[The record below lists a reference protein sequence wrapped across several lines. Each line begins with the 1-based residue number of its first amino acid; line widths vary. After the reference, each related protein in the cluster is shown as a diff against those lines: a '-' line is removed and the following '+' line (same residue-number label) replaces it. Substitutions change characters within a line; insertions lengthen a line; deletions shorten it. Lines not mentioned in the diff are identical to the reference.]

1 MFNLHVEE
9 RIRDAINE
17 RTGLGLT
24 NEDIHKMRVVPDVN
38 RNPEMTILCLQEGRK
53 TILASIKIS
62 DDGQELLIGETE
74 VVIW

>member
-17 RTGLGLT
+17 RTGLSLT
-24 NEDIHKMRVVPDVN
+24 NEDIHKMKVVPDVN

-53 TILASIKIS
+53 TILTSIKIS
-62 DDGQELLIGETE
+62 DNGQELLIGEIE